1 MTKKLLLGSLLLLG
15 AISTYQSKNVEETI
29 MIKNVF
35 IVPTNVLVSNIT
47 TTSAKVS
54 WDPIPGSSNFT
65 IRIKPVSAG
74 SWLSIPVMNA
84 NSFDLTNLQACTA
97 YMVQVMDNASGDM
110 SSSVTFYTSLNYCS
124 AAFTDSGLLHIS
136 NVTVN
141 STGIS
146 NPMVSNSGAS
156 NYTDYRT
163 DPNRRIKL
171 NVGSMG
177 NNISVT
183 HTWIGT
189 PGTTTVTAWIDFNGN
204 GVFESSER
212 MMIANNVTQ
221 TSQSV
226 FSVPGYPILPSSV
239 IGGCGVVMR
248 VISSQTLPGSA
259 CGTFTYGE
267 VEDYG
272 VDFLDPLLAVQE
284 PGKFHQPEIY
294 PNPASDVLNISGI
307 SDAVN
312 FEIYNAVGQKVGEG
326 KVSNHQVNLQHLS
339 KGIYY
344 IQLKNKENTTRLK
357 FIKK

>member
-1 MTKKLLLGSLLLLG
+1 MTKKLLLSSFLLLG
-15 AISTYQSKNVEETI
+15 AISWYQSKNVAETV
-29 MIKNVF
+29 MTKNAF
-35 IVPTNVLVSNIT
+35 IVPTNVVVSNIT
-47 TTSAKVS
+47 TTSATVS
-54 WDPIPGSSNFT
+54 WDPIPGSSNFS
-65 IRIKPVSAG
+65 IRIRQVGPNV
-74 SWLSIPVMNA
+74 WLTIPVINA
-84 NSFDLTNLQACTA
+84 NSFDLSNLQPCAA
-97 YMVQVMDNASGDM
+97 YEVQIMDTLSGNI
-110 SSSVTFYTSLNYCS
+110 SSSVIFYTSLNYCS
-124 AAFTDSGLLHIS
+124 AASTDSGLLHIS

-183 HTWIGT
+183 NTWTGT
-189 PGTTTVTAWIDFNGN
+189 PGTTTVIAWIDFNGN

-221 TSQSV
+221 TSQSI
-226 FSVPGYPILPSSV
+226 FSVPSYPILPSSV

-248 VISSQTLPGSA
+248 VISSQTLPGNA

-284 PGKFHQPEIY
+284 PAKSHQPEIY

-307 SDAVN
+307 SEAVN
-312 FEIYNAVGQKVGEG
+312 FEIYNAAGQKLDEG

-339 KGIYY
+339 TGIYF
-344 IQLKNKENTTRLK
+344 IQLKDKENTTRLK